1 MTAVTNAPEN
11 ATLGGRRAVLDNPSE
26 KKPIK
31 GWAVV
36 GALWLAFYL
45 YLFVRWIFSPDTQRV
60 PQGPTQLPGWMST
73 LFTVYLPIGVLV
85 TIGVIYL
92 VVVRPRLREKRMT
105 TDGLLLLSFI
115 LLWFQDPFINF
126 YTPTFTYNSAM
137 FNAGSWISFVPGW
150 QSIAAGSPGHM
161 FQEPLFFI
169 LPAYLYMLFPI
180 ALACTW
186 VMRKTKER
194 FPNIGTLGLVSVAMV
209 FGFVLDLVCEGAWV
223 HLGFYNYW
231 STVPDLTLFAGH
243 WYQFPL
249 YESLLT
255 AAWWTGFACMR
266 YFKDDKGNTFVERGV
281 DEIRIRPGAKTFLRF
296 LAILGAGSTIYMV
309 TYNIPYQIFNLQA
322 HSWPREVEERSYF
335 TNGICGPQ
343 TDQACPSKHLPLSRR
358 DAVHFD
364 PHGNVVVPPGVP
376 APASDTATEFIP
388 RG

>member
-1 MTAVTNAPEN
+1 VTNAPDK
-11 ATLGGRRAVLDNPSE
+11 ATVGNRRAVLDSPPE

-31 GWAVV
+31 AWAFL
-36 GALWLAFYL
+36 GAVWLVFYL

-73 LFTVYLPIGVLV
+73 LFAVYLPIGVVV
-85 TIGVIYL
+85 TAVVIYL
-92 VVVRPRLREKRMT
+92 VVIRPRIREKRMT

-137 FNAGSWISFVPGW
+137 YNAGSWISFVPGW
-150 QSIAAGSPGHM
+150 QSISAGSPGHM

-194 FPNIGTLGLVSVAMV
+194 FPNIGTLGLISVAMV
-209 FGFVLDLVCEGAWV
+209 FGFILDLVCEGAWV
-223 HLGFYNYW
+223 RLGFYNYW
-231 STVPDLTLFAGH
+231 ATVPELTLFAGH

-255 AAWWTGFACMR
+255 AAWWTGFACLR
-266 YFKDDKGNTFVERGV
+266 YYKDDKGNTFVERGV
-281 DEIRIRPGAKTFLRF
+281 DEMRVRPGAKTFLRF

-322 HSWPREVEERSYF
+322 HSWPIEVQERSFF
-335 TNGICGPQ
+335 TNGICGPE
-343 TDQACPSKHLPLSRR
+343 TDQACPSKHLPLSRQ

-364 PHGNVVVPPGVP
+364 PNGKVIVPPGIP
-376 APASDTATEFIP
+376 APASDTATQFLP
-388 RG
+388 KG

>member
-11 ATLGGRRAVLDNPSE
+11 ATLGGRRGVLDNPSE

-45 YLFVRWIFSPDTQRV
+45 YLFVRWILSPDTQRV

-194 FPNIGTLGLVSVAMV
+194 FPNIGTLGLISVAMV

-364 PHGNVVVPPGVP
+364 LHGNVVVPPGVP

>member
-1 MTAVTNAPEN
+1 VTNAPEN
-11 ATLGGRRAVLDNPSE
+11 ATVGNRRAVLDSPPG

-31 GWAVV
+31 AWAFLGGV
-36 GALWLAFYL
+36 WLVFYI

-73 LFTVYLPIGVLV
+73 LFAVYLPIGVVV
-85 TIGVIYL
+85 TAVVIYL
-92 VVVRPRLREKRMT
+92 VVIRPRIREKRMT

-126 YTPTFTYNSAM
+126 YTPTFTYNSALY
-137 FNAGSWISFVPGW
+137 NAGSWISFVPGW
-150 QSIAAGSPGHM
+150 QSISAGSPGRM

-194 FPNIGTLGLVSVAMV
+194 FPNIGTLGLISVALV
-209 FGFVLDLVCEGAWV
+209 FGFILDLICEGAWV
-223 HLGFYNYW
+223 RLGFYNYW
-231 STVPDLTLFAGH
+231 ATVPELTLFAGH

-255 AAWWTGFACMR
+255 AAWWTGFACLR
-266 YFKDDKGNTFVERGV
+266 YFKDDKGNTFVERGI
-281 DEIRIRPGAKTFLRF
+281 DEIRVRPGAKTFLRF

-322 HSWPREVEERSYF
+322 HSWPMEVQERSYF
-335 TNGICGPQ
+335 TNYICGPE

-364 PHGNVVVPPGVP
+364 PNGKVIVPPGIP
-376 APASDTATEFIP
+376 TPASDTATQFRP
-388 RG
+388 KG